1 MIQIIIVVVY
11 FVLTILLGLL
21 TTRAKSSKVY
31 DGMNLGLIT
40 CVAVGAGEWIGG
52 TSTSGV
58 AEYGYKFGISGMWYT
73 IANGLGIIFLA
84 IFLSRLFRRLNQS
97 TVSGILAHYVGKKAR
112 LYAGIVQMIILVT
125 VGTSQIISIGSLF
138 EVLFGWPSWSH
149 IPCMFIVGGGILL
162 FTVLGG
168 MKAIGKTNVIHL
180 VFMYV
185 GAIIAVIAIMI
196 KVGGFGPLQAN
207 LDGSFFSMGT
217 IGPTK
222 ITSWCLASILGSCV
236 AQAGLQP
243 VLTAKDEKTAQR
255 SSFITAAL
263 VAPFG
268 FLTVLLGI
276 CSRYLHPDLIDT
288 YGAVVGPKLGLPTL
302 LMNDVH
308 PIIGG
313 LVMAALFGAIF
324 STIGPIFL
332 STGTIFAR
340 DIFPF
345 IKKNGKDSVHVNRLA
360 SVGFGLLII
369 VASVFLYDY
378 QAGLDIVYFAYSL
391 RAALFIVLLA
401 AILWAKVKSRS
412 ANITII
418 VASSAG
424 LIWIILANVFKGHDL
439 FKYVSETYV
448 TIAVAIICIIAATLI
463 DWHFTH
469 KNGDSDKN
477 NEIENKECV
486 ENG

>member
-11 FVLTILLGLL
+11 FVLTLVLGLV
-21 TTRAKSSKVY
+21 TTRAKTSKAY
-31 DGMNLGLIT
+31 DGTGLGIIA

-58 AEYGYKFGISGMWYT
+58 AEYGYKFGMSGTWYT

-84 IFLSRLFRRLNQS
+84 IFLSKLFRKLNQS

-112 LYAGIVQMIILVT
+112 LYAGIVQMIILII
-125 VGTSQIISIGSLF
+125 VGTSQIISIGSLV

-149 IPCMFIVGGGILL
+149 IPCMFVVGGGILL

-168 MKAIGKTNVIHL
+168 MKAIGKTNVMHL
-180 VFMYV
+180 VFMYI
-185 GAIIAVIAIMI
+185 GAIIAVIVILSKI
-196 KVGGFGPLQAN
+196 GGFSVLTEN
-207 LDGSFFSMGT
+207 LDGSFFNMGT

-255 SSFITAAL
+255 SSFITALL

-268 FLTVLLGI
+268 ILTAILGI
-276 CSRYLHPDLIDT
+276 CSRYLHPELLTI
-288 YGAVVGPKLGLPTL
+288 YGPVVGPKMGLPTL
-302 LMNDVH
+302 LMNDIS

-332 STGTIFAR
+332 SIGTIFGR
-340 DIFPF
+340 DIYPF
-345 IKKNGKDSVHVNRLA
+345 VRKNKDENAPLNVNVNRLA
-360 SVGFGLLII
+360 SVGFGMLVI

-391 RAALFIVLLA
+391 RAAIFVVLLA
-401 AILWAKVKSRS
+401 AILWKQVTSRS
-412 ANITII
+412 ANITI
-418 VASSAG
+418 VAASACG
-424 LIWIILANVFKGHDL
+424 LIWIIMKNIFPDHVL
-439 FKYVSETYV
+439 FKYVSETYI
-448 TIAVAIICIIAATLI
+448 TIAVGVILILAATLI
-463 DWHFTH
+463 DSHFR
-469 KNGDSDKN
+469 KK
-477 NEIENKECV
+477 ELAKECV
-486 ENG
+486 ENE